1 MIKSLTAAGALAAAL
16 IAAPAMAQPLSMP
29 TSTSVYGSLGYS
41 HGSYEDVD
49 LGAVTG
55 RLGLRFGR
63 FFGVE
68 GEASVGVAGDEY
80 NFAGTDVDV
89 DLNHDIGAYAVGF
102 VPVNPNFDVFGR
114 VGYATT
120 DIEASVPG
128 VSASD
133 SNESWN
139 YGVGAQYFFDGKNG
153 VRGEYTRKEFT
164 DDGGDADVWSIG
176 YTRRF

>member
-16 IAAPAMAQPLSMP
+16 AGAPAMAQPLSMP
-29 TSTSVYGSLGYS
+29 MDTQVYGTLGYS
-41 HGSYEDVD
+41 QGSYDDVD

-68 GEASVGVAGDEY
+68 GEASVGVAGDDV
-80 NFAGTDVDV
+80 NIGGTKVDV
-89 DLNHDIGAYAVGF
+89 DLNHDLGAYAVGF
-102 VPVNPNFDVFGR
+102 VPVHPNFDIIGR
-114 VGYATT
+114 VGYAST
-120 DIEASVPG
+120 DLDASAAG
-128 VSASD
+128 LSASD

-139 YGVGAQYFFDGKNG
+139 YGVGAQYFLDGANG
-153 VRGEYTRKEFT
+153 VRADYTRKSFT
-164 DDGGDADVWSIG
+164 DDGGDADVWSVA